1 MLTIA
6 LLIIL
11 SPVILIASIVSLF
24 IIFAIVYSIVMLPVG
39 VIKRIR
45 EDEKLCQKQ
54 EDQKNTQKQN

>member
-24 IIFAIVYSIVMLPVG
+24 IIFAIVCSIVVIPVG
-39 VIKRIR
+39 MIKKIR
-45 EDEKLCQKQ
+45 KDEKLWQKQ
-54 EDQKNTQKQN
+54 ADQRNIHK

>member
-24 IIFAIVYSIVMLPVG
+24 IIFAIVYSIVMIPVEM
-39 VIKRIR
+39 IR
-45 EDEKLCQKQ
+45 KLKKDTEKG
-54 EDQKNTQKQN
+54 EN

>member
-24 IIFAIVYSIVMLPVG
+24 IIFAIVYSIVMIPVG
-39 VIKRIR
+39 MIKKIR
-45 EDEKLCQKQ
+45 KDEKLCQKQ
-54 EDQKNTQKQN
+54 ADQRNIQKQS

>member
-45 EDEKLCQKQ
+45 EDEKLCRKQ